1 MKKSKIIIPAAAI
14 LALSVGASITGTVA
28 WFTASR
34 TVSATVN
41 NLAAINTSGD
51 LGVEILDGDTLVGA
65 TKESNSSVNLSYL
78 QDASYDAANDLAYV
92 STLNNDGS
100 LVTGTRLVDKKTS
113 KTVAVTVS
121 NQTKYENVYVVN
133 QWQAK
138 FTTSST
144 ANNYLYFDPTNT
156 ASHVTDEIKDA
167 IGDNS
172 VFKSVRVAMNNVNES
187 LYTVWAPS
195 TGDTSYY
202 YVKGAGTLGTAQD
215 SSVAAS
221 PAGYGDLVG
230 KYSDPTNNH
239 VSKHGDATVSEG
251 LSKTVAEKNTA
262 LLSKTLKGGAEP
274 STPTIRF
281 TVWFEGL
288 DPYCIAGKADI
299 SSTTAAKV
307 VKSLTL
313 GFYAVDSTTFTTQ
326 Q

>member
-14 LALSVGASITGTVA
+14 LALSVGASVTGTVA

-51 LGVEILDGDTLVGA
+51 LGVEILTEGLIGA
-65 TKESNSSVNLSYL
+65 TKKSTDTVELSYL
-78 QDASYDAANDLAYV
+78 QDASYDAEHDNAYV

-100 LVTGTRLVDKKTS
+100 LVTGTRLVEKETY
-113 KTVAVTVS
+113 KTVAVKVGET
-121 NQTKYENVYVVN
+121 TTYESVYVVN

-144 ANNYLYFDPTNT
+144 ATNYLYFDPTNT
-156 ASHVTDEIKDA
+156 VSKINETVADT
-167 IGDNS
+167 S
-172 VFKSVRVAMNNVNES
+172 VFKSVRVAMNNVGES

-202 YVKGAGTLGTAQD
+202 YVKGAGPLAEAQKSTL
-215 SSVAAS
+215 AAD
-221 PAGYGDLVG
+221 PAGYGALVG
-230 KYSDPTNNH
+230 KYTDPNH

-251 LSKTVAEKNTA
+251 LTTEVAGKNTA
-262 LLSKTLKGGAEP
+262 LLSKNLKGGQTP

-288 DPYCIAGKADI
+288 DPNCIASKTEI
-299 SSTTAAKV
+299 STTTAAKI

-313 GFYAVDSTTFTTQ
+313 GFYAVDSTTLA
-326 Q
+326 

>member
-14 LALSVGASITGTVA
+14 LALSVGASVTGTVA

-51 LGVEILDGDTLVGA
+51 LGVEILNDDTLIGA
-65 TKESNSSVNLSYL
+65 TRSSSSSVSLSYL
-78 QDASYDAANDLAYV
+78 QDASYDAANDKAYV

-100 LVTGTRLVDKKTS
+100 LVTGTRLVDKKTA
-113 KTVAVTVS
+113 KTVAVTVNELTTYQS
-121 NQTKYENVYVVN
+121 VYVVN

-144 ANNYLYFDPTNT
+144 ATNYLYFDPTNT
-156 ASHVTDEIKDA
+156 ASKIKNEISDT
-167 IGDNS
+167 S
-172 VFKSVRVAMNNVNES
+172 VFKAVRVAMNNVDSEEPF
-187 LYTVWAPS
+187 YTVWAPS

-215 SSVAAS
+215 SSLAAS

-230 KYSDPTNNH
+230 KYTDPNH

-251 LSKTVAEKNTA
+251 LTTEAAEKNTA
-262 LLSKTLKGGAEP
+262 LLSKKLKGGETP

-288 DPYCIAGKADI
+288 DPNCIASKTDI
-299 SSTTAAKV
+299 STTSAAKIV
-307 VKSLTL
+307 NSLTL
-313 GFYAVDSTTFTTQ
+313 GFYAVDSTTFTAA
-326 Q
+326 

>member
-14 LALSVGASITGTVA
+14 LALSVGASVTGTVA
-28 WFTASR
+28 WFSASR
-34 TVSATVN
+34 TVSTTVN

-51 LGVEILDGDTLVGA
+51 LGVEILDEGLVGA
-65 TKESNSSVNLSYL
+65 KKSSSGDSVELSYL
-78 QDASYDAANDLAYV
+78 QDASYDAVDDEAYV

-100 LVTGTRLVDKKTS
+100 LVTGTRLVAKETY
-113 KTVAVTVS
+113 KTVAVTVDEVTS
-121 NQTKYENVYVVN
+121 YQSVYVVN

-138 FTTSST
+138 FSTSST
-144 ANNYLYFDPTNT
+144 ATNYLYFDPTNT
-156 ASHVTDEIKDA
+156 VSKISTTIADT
-167 IGDNS
+167 S

-202 YVKGAGTLGTAQD
+202 YVKDAGTLGTAQ
-215 SSVAAS
+215 SSTVAAV
-221 PAGYGDLVG
+221 PANYGALVG
-230 KYSDPTNNH
+230 KYTDPNH

-251 LSKTVAEKNTA
+251 LTTEAAEKNTA
-262 LLSKTLKGGAEP
+262 LLSKTLKGGQTP

-288 DPYCIAGKADI
+288 DPNCIAGKTEI
-299 SSTTAAKV
+299 SSTTAAKI

-313 GFYAVDSTTFTTQ
+313 GFYAVDSTTLA
-326 Q
+326 